1 MSGTT
6 TLIYELSCSILLQK
20 VNQKE
25 RRIHSISKKSPRGT
39 VSTPPF
45 IPPFFGG
52 LAVDQRALGS
62 TAPKYRCVANTLLY
76 CTVLV
81 RAWFLILYGDEAR
94 GGEIFDFDFVQILIL
109 ISISPILTH
118 DHSLIVGT
126 PLSKKHLFHLS
137 VTRVLRIRSGLL
149 EVVPLQWNSISISDE
164 VFNYSKCTFNTSCF
178 FNVGNHVTCVSLEK
192 TKHT

>member
-1 MSGTT
+1 MVYGANRNKNLVINNYHRSTFKIVYNILLLSVTT
-6 TLIYELSCSILLQK
+6 KLIYELSCSILLQK

-81 RAWFLILYGDEAR
+81 REWFLILYGDEGR
-94 GGEIFDFDFVQILIL
+94 GDFRF
-109 ISISPILTH
+109 
-118 DHSLIVGT
+118 
-126 PLSKKHLFHLS
+126 
-137 VTRVLRIRSGLL
+137 
-149 EVVPLQWNSISISDE
+149 
-164 VFNYSKCTFNTSCF
+164 
-178 FNVGNHVTCVSLEK
+178 
-192 TKHT
+192 